1 MNKIG
6 IDLGGTKIEGI
17 LVDETFE
24 TIERKR
30 IPTNQNDGYDSILQS
45 IKNLILEL
53 THGSDEKFSIG
64 ICTPGALSL
73 NSGLI
78 KNSNTQCLIGKD
90 LRNDLQNILD
100 HDILIEN
107 DANCFAL
114 AEARLGAGKNSNIVF
129 GVIMGTGVGGGIIID
144 GKIHHGR
151 TNIAGEWGHHC
162 LHDEG
167 NGCYCG
173 NRGCVETYISG
184 PALEKNWLQL
194 SGITQSLPEII
205 QNITNPNF
213 NNWKKTFLNDFGEE
227 FKILHQQLNQPNQT
241 LLPGRTGFRCTT
253 PDYLPM
259 AGPLIDEVAFDS
271 DFTAIRKNLARYPRQ
286 QAKFHSGLYL
296 NIGHGSRGLTSAPL
310 CAELVA
316 SYICNENFPMAKDH
330 AEALLPARFLIREMV
345 RNKR

>member
-30 IPTNQNDGYDSILQS
+30 IPTNQDDGYDSILDS

-53 THGSDEKFSIG
+53 THESDEKFSIG

-90 LRNDLQNILD
+90 LRNDLQNILH
-100 HDILIEN
+100 HDVSIEN

-184 PALEKNWLQL
+184 PALEKNWSQL
-194 SGITQSLPEII
+194 SNLNQSLPEII
-205 QNITNPNF
+205 QNTDNPNF
-213 NNWKKTFLNDFGEE
+213 VNWKKTFLDNFGLSLANVIDILDPDMIILGGGVSNIDF
-227 FKILHQQLNQPNQT
+227 L
-241 LLPGRTGFRCTT
+241 
-253 PDYLPM
+253 Y
-259 AGPLIDEVAFDS
+259 DEG
-271 DFTAIRKNLARYPRQ
+271 KNLVYEKVFSDTIDTPIV
-286 QAKFHSGLYL
+286 KNKLGD
-296 NIGHGSRGLTSAPL
+296 SAGVFGA
-310 CAELVA
+310 C
-316 SYICNENFPMAKDH
+316 
-330 AEALLPARFLIREMV
+330 LL
-345 RNKR
+345 

>member
-30 IPTNQNDGYDSILQS
+30 IPTNQDYGYDSILDS

-53 THGSDEKFSIG
+53 TRESDEKFSIG

-90 LRNDLQNILD
+90 LRNDLRNILD
-100 HDILIEN
+100 HDVSIEN

-167 NGCYCG
+167 NSCYCG

-184 PALEKNWLQL
+184 PALEKNWSQL
-194 SGITQSLPEII
+194 SSLNQSLPEII
-205 QNITNPNF
+205 QNTDNPNF
-213 NNWKKTFLNDFGEE
+213 VNWKKTFLDNFGLSLANVIDILDPDMIILGGGVSNIDF
-227 FKILHQQLNQPNQT
+227 L
-241 LLPGRTGFRCTT
+241 
-253 PDYLPM
+253 Y
-259 AGPLIDEVAFDS
+259 DEG
-271 DFTAIRKNLARYPRQ
+271 KNLVYEKVFSDIIDTPIV
-286 QAKFHSGLYL
+286 KNKLGD
-296 NIGHGSRGLTSAPL
+296 SAGVFGA
-310 CAELVA
+310 C
-316 SYICNENFPMAKDH
+316 
-330 AEALLPARFLIREMV
+330 LL
-345 RNKR
+345 

>member
-53 THGSDEKFSIG
+53 THESDEKFSIG

-90 LRNDLQNILD
+90 LRNDLQNILH
-100 HDILIEN
+100 HDVSIEN

-114 AEARLGAGKNSNIVF
+114 AEARLGAGKNLNLVF

-167 NGCYCG
+167 NSCYCG

-184 PALEKNWLQL
+184 PALEKNWSQL
-194 SGITQSLPEII
+194 SSLNQSLPEII
-205 QNITNPNF
+205 QNTDNPNF
-213 NNWKKTFLNDFGEE
+213 VNWKKTFLNNFGLSLANVIDILDPDMIILGGGVSNIDF
-227 FKILHQQLNQPNQT
+227 L
-241 LLPGRTGFRCTT
+241 
-253 PDYLPM
+253 Y
-259 AGPLIDEVAFDS
+259 DEG
-271 DFTAIRKNLARYPRQ
+271 KNLVYEKVFSDTIDTPIV
-286 QAKFHSGLYL
+286 KNNLGD
-296 NIGHGSRGLTSAPL
+296 SAGVFGA
-310 CAELVA
+310 C
-316 SYICNENFPMAKDH
+316 
-330 AEALLPARFLIREMV
+330 LL
-345 RNKR
+345 

>member
-53 THGSDEKFSIG
+53 THESDEKFSIG

-90 LRNDLQNILD
+90 LRNDLQNILH
-100 HDILIEN
+100 HDVSIEN

-167 NGCYCG
+167 NSCYCG

-184 PALEKNWLQL
+184 PALEKNWSQL
-194 SGITQSLPEII
+194 SSLNQSLPEII
-205 QNITNPNF
+205 QNTDNPNF
-213 NNWKKTFLNDFGEE
+213 VNWKKTFLNNFGLSLANVIDILDPDMIILGGGVSNIDF
-227 FKILHQQLNQPNQT
+227 L
-241 LLPGRTGFRCTT
+241 
-253 PDYLPM
+253 Y
-259 AGPLIDEVAFDS
+259 DEG
-271 DFTAIRKNLARYPRQ
+271 KNLVYEKVFSDIIDTPIV
-286 QAKFHSGLYL
+286 KNKLGD
-296 NIGHGSRGLTSAPL
+296 SAGVFGA
-310 CAELVA
+310 C
-316 SYICNENFPMAKDH
+316 
-330 AEALLPARFLIREMV
+330 LL
-345 RNKR
+345 